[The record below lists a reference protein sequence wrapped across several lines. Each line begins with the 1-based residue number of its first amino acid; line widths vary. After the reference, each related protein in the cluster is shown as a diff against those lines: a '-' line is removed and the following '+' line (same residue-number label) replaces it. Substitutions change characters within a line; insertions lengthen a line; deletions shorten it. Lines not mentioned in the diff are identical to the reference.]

1 MLIFRALRFPTRNQ
15 VKGAGNPVE
24 HFSAR
29 QRQAK
34 TQCTE
39 VSNTG
44 SLRGTG
50 CFDAKNRDT
59 LSTDHCGCDTSPA
72 STLI

>member
-50 CFDAKNRDT
+50 CFDAKKMGTYLAQITVGAIHR
-59 LSTDHCGCDTSPA
+59 LPPP
-72 STLI
+72 